1 MIRFRLRTV
10 SLLGSAAVG
19 LVVAALLLDGFHL
32 HTSGFMVALVAFA
45 AAQNLLAQVVVSLVG
60 GLSIDGVSAWVLA
73 SLAVWPAA
81 MFPPVL
87 VLKNRVEKRRTER
100 VVA

>member
-10 SLLGSAAVG
+10 IVRGPAVVG
-19 LVVAALLLDGFHL
+19 LVAAALLLDGFHL
-32 HTSGFMVALVAFA
+32 HTSGSTVALVAFA
-45 AAQNLLAQVVVSLVG
+45 AAQSLLARVVASLVG
-60 GLSIDGVSAWVLA
+60 GLSIDGVSTWVLF

-81 MFPPVL
+81 MFAPVL
-87 VLKNRVEKRRTER
+87 VLKNRVEKRRTES